1 MLCCDADRSESPS
14 SPERIDSE
22 ERSSDPEDP
31 GDVDSCSNAEVGD
44 RYGPPDVDVDSS
56 T

>member
-22 ERSSDPEDP
+22 ERSSDSEDP
-31 GDVDSCSNAEVGD
+31 GDGDRCSNAAVGD
-44 RYGPPDVDVDSS
+44 R
-56 T
+56 

>member
-22 ERSSDPEDP
+22 ERLSDHEDP
-31 GDVDSCSNAEVGD
+31 WDVDRCSNAEVAD
-44 RYGPPDVDVDSS
+44 R
-56 T
+56 